1 MNGSTCDVIVV
12 GGGAAGLSGALT
24 LARAR
29 RTVLVVDAG
38 EPRNAPAAGVHGFL
52 TRDGMS
58 PAELLAAGRRE
69 VEGYGAHVVAGRVVA
84 AAVDGDGFVV
94 SLDDGRVTRARRLLV
109 TTGLVDELPD
119 VPGVR
124 ERWGRDVLHCPY
136 CHGWEVRDQP
146 IGILASG
153 PRAVHQ
159 ALLFRQLSADV
170 TFFRHTVPSLTAGD
184 AEQLAS
190 RDITVVEG
198 EVEALE
204 VTEDRLS
211 GICLRDGR
219 VVPLLALAVGPR
231 FLARA
236 EVLTSLGLQVAE
248 HPMGIGTYVPSD
260 RTGLTAVPGVWVAGN
275 VADPMAQVM
284 GSAAAGALAAAAIN
298 ADLVTE
304 DVQRAVAARRSGRG
318 AA

>member
-1 MNGSTCDVIVV
+1 M
-12 GGGAAGLSGALT
+12 
-24 LARAR
+24 
-29 RTVLVVDAG
+29 
-38 EPRNAPAAGVHGFL
+38 
-52 TRDGMS
+52 
-58 PAELLAAGRRE
+58 
-69 VEGYGAHVVAGRVVA
+69 
-84 AAVDGDGFVV
+84 
-94 SLDDGRVTRARRLLV
+94 
-109 TTGLVDELPD
+109 
-119 VPGVR
+119 
-124 ERWGRDVLHCPY
+124 LHCPY

-146 IGILASG
+146 IGVLASG

-170 TFFRHTVPSLTAGD
+170 TFFLHTVPPLTSGE
-184 AEQLAS
+184 AEQLAA

-198 EVEALE
+198 EVEAIE
-204 VTEDRLS
+204 VTDDRLS

-219 VVPLLALAVGPR
+219 VVPLRALAVGPR

-236 EVLTSLGLQVAE
+236 EVLTSLGLEVAE
-248 HPMGIGTYVPSD
+248 HPMGIGTSVPSD

-284 GSAAAGALAAAAIN
+284 GSAAAGALAAGAIN

-304 DVQRAVAARRSGRG
+304 DVQLAIAARRSGGG